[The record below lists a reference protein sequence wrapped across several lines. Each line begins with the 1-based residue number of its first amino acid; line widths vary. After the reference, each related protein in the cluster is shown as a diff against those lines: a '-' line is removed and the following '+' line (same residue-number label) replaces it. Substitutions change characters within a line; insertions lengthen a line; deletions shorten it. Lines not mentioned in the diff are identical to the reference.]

1 MEHEGHFQTRD
12 GQEFYE
18 RRWDAE
24 VEVPTHLVLVHGYGE
39 HCSRYAEVAQRLNA
53 NGITV
58 HTYDQRGFGR
68 SPGKRAAIG
77 DFDLLLQD
85 LDDYLEFVRPRFDGK
100 PWFVMGHSLGG
111 LVLTRYLETR
121 TVDARGVVFSSPFLA
136 FSDDVPEWLLSLANV
151 LGTLVPWLPVG
162 RVDNSGLSRDPA
174 AVEAADNDP
183 LSYHGWVHA
192 GTGRQFHRAIT
203 QACAEFGKITLP
215 AYIIHGGEDRV
226 VSKEGSVLLHDGIQS
241 EDKALKII
249 EGGYHELWN
258 DLDKVA
264 VIDGIAEWVL
274 GRVPRSQV
282 DRRR

>member
-1 MEHEGHFQTRD
+1 MEHEGRFRARD

-18 RRWDAE
+18 RRWGAE
-24 VEVPTHLVLVHGYGE
+24 GGGPTHLVVVHGYGE

-77 DFDLLLQD
+77 DIENLLCD

-100 PWFVMGHSLGG
+100 PWFLMGHSLGG

-121 TVDARGVVFSSPFLA
+121 TVDARGAVFCSPFLA

-162 RVDNSGLSRDPA
+162 GVDNSGLSRDPA
-174 AVEAADNDP
+174 AVEAADKDP
-183 LSYHGWVHA
+183 LSYHGWVRA
-192 GTGRQFHRAIT
+192 GTGRQFQRAIT
-203 QACAEFGKITLP
+203 QACAEFQAISLP
-215 AYIIHGGEDRV
+215 AYIIHGTADRV

-241 EDKALKII
+241 TDKALEMV

-258 DLDKVA
+258 DLDKTA
-264 VIDGIAEWVL
+264 VIDGIGEWIL
-274 GRVPRSQV
+274 ARL
-282 DRRR
+282 